1 MTMINNA
8 ELMGFLKAGWHR
20 TEIITDGGNQVIY
33 QGKCANHDG
42 DESLPVWC
50 IKKVAIATNGGVQ
63 TIVEQF
69 ADGNTNYD
77 NVWNDRASL
86 TYKYL

>member
-1 MTMINNA
+1 
-8 ELMGFLKAGWHR
+8 MGFLKSGWHK
-20 TEIITDGGNQVIY
+20 TEINTDLNGNQTIY
-33 QGKCANHDG
+33 QGKCASADG
-42 DESLPVWC
+42 QEDLAVWC
-50 IKKVAIATNGGVQ
+50 IKKTTITTVDGVQ

-69 ADGNTNYD
+69 ADGNADYD